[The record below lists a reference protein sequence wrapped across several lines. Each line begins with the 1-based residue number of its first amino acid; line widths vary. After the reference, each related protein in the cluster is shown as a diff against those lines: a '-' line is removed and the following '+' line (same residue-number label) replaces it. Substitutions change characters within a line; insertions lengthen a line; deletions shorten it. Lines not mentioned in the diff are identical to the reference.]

1 MGIEAISKG
10 ASHVSFFEIN
20 KEHLSILKK
29 NTESLNLF
37 NKCQIYYG
45 DSLSFMGS
53 LSPFDLIIIDPPY
66 GKGLAQGSINIIK
79 KFNLIKGSGIIVVE
93 SDHKEN
99 LSLPVEYNLIKEKV
113 YGKTKVSFINWKDK

>member
-20 KEHLSILKK
+20 KKHLSVLKK
-29 NTESLNLF
+29 NIESLNLL

-45 DSLSFMGS
+45 DSLSFMSS

-99 LSLPVEYNLIKEKV
+99 LSLPVEFNLIKEKV